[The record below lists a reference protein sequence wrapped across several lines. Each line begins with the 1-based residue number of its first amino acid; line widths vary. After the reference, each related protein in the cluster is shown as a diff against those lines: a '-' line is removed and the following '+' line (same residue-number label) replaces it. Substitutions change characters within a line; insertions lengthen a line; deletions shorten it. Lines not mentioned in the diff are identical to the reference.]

1 MKQTKGKKPAKTGIT
16 DNLKK
21 GITEMLV
28 LAFLNEGDMTI
39 NDIIRCLDERSGGEC
54 KIIFPYSTVYR
65 LLDNSYIVESEKRV
79 SDNRRR
85 QFYHITPKGKK
96 YFAEMRREY
105 NSFISGVDM
114 IFSSLAE

>member
-1 MKQTKGKKPAKTGIT
+1 MKQSKAKKSATTGIT

-28 LAFLNEGDMTI
+28 LAFLNDRDMTI
-39 NDIIRCLDERSGGEC
+39 NDIVKGLDEYSDGKC

-65 LLDNSYIVESEKRV
+65 LLDNGCIVESEKRV

-85 QFYHITPKGKK
+85 QFYHITAKGKK
-96 YFAEMRREY
+96 YFANMQCEY
-105 NSFISGVDM
+105 QTFISGVNM
-114 IFSSLAE
+114 IFDSLS